1 MNDTQLNI
9 NHLFEDSK
17 FNHFYNLGLID
28 DIALRNLSIKT
39 EYRKLRE
46 TKTMPVAIEH
56 LSQKY
61 FLSCDTI
68 NSILFRQRNKKSV
81 FNPLSK

>member
-1 MNDTQLNI
+1 MNDIQLNI

-17 FNHFYNLGLID
+17 FKQFYNLGLID
-28 DIALRNLSIKT
+28 DIALRNITIKS
-39 EYRKLRE
+39 EYRKLRK
-46 TKTMPVAIEH
+46 TKSMPQSIEI
-56 LSQKY
+56 LSQTY

>member
-17 FNHFYNLGLID
+17 FNQFYNLGLID
-28 DIALRNLSIKT
+28 DIALRNLSIKL
-39 EYRKLRE
+39 EYRKLRK
-46 TKTMPVAIEH
+46 TKSMPAAIEH

-61 FLSCDTI
+61 FLSFDSI
-68 NSILFRQRNKKSV
+68 NSILFRQRNKKEV
-81 FNPLSK
+81 FNPLTK

>member
-9 NHLFEDSK
+9 NYLFEDSK

-28 DIALRNLSIKT
+28 DIALRNLSIKID
-39 EYRKLRE
+39 YRKLRE
-46 TKTMPVAIEH
+46 TKSMPAAIEH

-61 FLSCDTI
+61 LLSFDSI
-68 NSILFRQRNKKSV
+68 NSILFRQRNKKEV
-81 FNPLSK
+81 FNPFTK